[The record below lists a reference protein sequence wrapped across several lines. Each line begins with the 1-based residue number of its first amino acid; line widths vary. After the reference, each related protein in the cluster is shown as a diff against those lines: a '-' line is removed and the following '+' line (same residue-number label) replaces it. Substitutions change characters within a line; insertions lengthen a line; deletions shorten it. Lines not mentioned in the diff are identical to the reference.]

1 MIRNVIF
8 DLGNVLVHCDLSYAV
23 REIGRA
29 SDLSEDEIRRHL
41 EGHTIIDEFDEGRHT
56 AEEFALLMRDHTGWR
71 GTTRELEAIW
81 QQMLHPDPEMFEYLD
96 TLIARGLNT
105 YILSNANPFH
115 VEHVKETYPDIL
127 RTVGQIFSCEI
138 RLIKPNEAIFRH
150 TADEFGIAPE
160 ESVFI
165 DDRPANVEAARRVG
179 FIGILHTSRES
190 TQAQLEAL
198 LADH

>member
-23 REIGRA
+23 RELARV
-29 SDLSEDEIRRHL
+29 STLSEHEIRSHL
-41 EGHTIIDEFDEGRHT
+41 EAHTIIDEFDEGRHT
-56 AEEFALLMRDHTGWR
+56 AEEFAVLMRDHTGWQ
-71 GTTRELEAIW
+71 GSTRELEAIW
-81 QQMLHPDPEMFEYLD
+81 QNMLRPDPEMFAYLD
-96 TLIARGLNT
+96 ALIARGVNT

-127 RTVGQIFSCEI
+127 KTLGQIFSCEI
-138 RLIKPNEAIFRH
+138 RMIKPNEAIFRH
-150 TADEFGIAPE
+150 TAEQFGIRPE

-165 DDRPANVEAARRVG
+165 DDRLANVEAAERVG

-190 TQAQLEAL
+190 TQATLEEL
-198 LADH
+198 LGS